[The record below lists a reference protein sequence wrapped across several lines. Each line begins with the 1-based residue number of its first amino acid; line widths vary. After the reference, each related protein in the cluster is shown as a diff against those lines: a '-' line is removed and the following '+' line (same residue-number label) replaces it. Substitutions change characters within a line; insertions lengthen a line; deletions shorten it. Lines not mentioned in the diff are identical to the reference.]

1 MKEMMQKIEVLDE
14 VLDTDENIKI
24 EDNLEADKETCIVLE
39 KKHFKIFGFTI
50 WRILAY
56 FIIYSILGYFIETL
70 FCIARYGV
78 LESRQSFLYGP
89 FCSIYGIG
97 AIFII
102 ICLQYFKKNYNT
114 IFLGGCIV
122 GSVLE
127 YIISWI
133 GEMIFNVKWWDY
145 SNVPLNINGRI
156 CLLYSIFWGA
166 LSLYLMVSL
175 NPKVDKL
182 INWFKKKLNNNVL
195 KTMCIAVI
203 IAMLIDCIITGY
215 ALMCFMVR
223 TIKINNI
230 EVKNM
235 TKVENLYDRIYSNE
249 KQANFIYKHF
259 GDEKMLKTFP
269 RLKIESSDDKVIYF
283 SDILTDIQP
292 YYWMI
297 WQENE

>member
-1 MKEMMQKIEVLDE
+1 MKEKMQRVEELDE
-14 VLDTDENIKI
+14 VLDTDENIKV
-24 EDNLEADKETCIVLE
+24 ENNLEADKETSIVVE

-175 NPKVDKL
+175 NPKIDKL
-182 INWFKKKLNNNVL
+182 INWFKKKLNNNIL

-235 TKVENLYDRIYSNE
+235 TKVENLYDMIYSNE